1 MEITH
6 PGLSIDPAYGVSRV
20 LSHLPGLSKDV
31 FLQIIKAYK
40 IESGPSVGSVEKKI
54 WTYLILWI

>member
-1 MEITH
+1 MEIIH

-20 LSHLPGLSKDV
+20 LSHLPGLSKDI

-40 IESGPSVGSVEKKI
+40 IESGSSVGSVEKKSE
-54 WTYLILWI
+54 LI